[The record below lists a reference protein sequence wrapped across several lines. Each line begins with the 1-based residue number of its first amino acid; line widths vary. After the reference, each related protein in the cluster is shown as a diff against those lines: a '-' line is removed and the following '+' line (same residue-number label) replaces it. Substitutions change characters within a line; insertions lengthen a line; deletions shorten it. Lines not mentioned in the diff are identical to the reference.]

1 MPNWLVGV
9 FYASL
14 ICSTLAQQPAPEE
27 AAIRQALA
35 SSFAAPSP
43 ESELAASLTLAQLC
57 GVPYTPFPS
66 AELAATVGNV
76 QRVNTTNSEIAYL
89 RFGNTTSSRPPIVY
103 ISGFGST
110 ISELPLNLALSLAQ
124 DQEFIAFDNRGQG
137 LSTDTNPNVPITIES
152 MANDTAEFIRAL
164 NLTKPTIWGYSMG
177 GMIATAL
184 LVQHGDVA
192 GLGVVAHGTA
202 GGPNS
207 TVPTLRARQILTDPQ
222 SSMRDI
228 FSIGYNLS
236 DPMGRDAACIDYRD
250 TMQFPVRSPS
260 NLDTKQRQTDAL
272 TQWVS

>member
-1 MPNWLVGV
+1 MPTWLVGV

-110 ISELPLNLALSLAQ
+110 TGVKDLAPIPTPMSQLLSKAWPMTLLSL
-124 DQEFIAFDNRGQG
+124 
-137 LSTDTNPNVPITIES
+137 S
-152 MANDTAEFIRAL
+152 AL
-164 NLTKPTIWGYSMG
+164 
-177 GMIATAL
+177 
-184 LVQHGDVA
+184 
-192 GLGVVAHGTA
+192 
-202 GGPNS
+202 
-207 TVPTLRARQILTDPQ
+207 
-222 SSMRDI
+222 
-228 FSIGYNLS
+228 
-236 DPMGRDAACIDYRD
+236 
-250 TMQFPVRSPS
+250 
-260 NLDTKQRQTDAL
+260 
-272 TQWVS
+272 